1 MAEIILGDLLAWEP
15 RLRLPTSRPVNN
27 ADLEREVSWAVTA
40 RATAPMLPPLRSG
53 ELVILPRRI
62 IAESGVSLP
71 LLLRE
76 MAGHHAAAVI
86 LDGLPNGLAPLPTI
100 VTPSAPPELEA
111 DLNRLLTERR
121 GELYR
126 AGTELERLL
135 TDLAANSAN
144 LARMLAEV
152 AATLT
157 IPLSVS
163 DVRGGTLA
171 ASITD
176 LPRPQVPAGF
186 HGWHGDWFGMPLKE
200 ERTLWLGAVPPS
212 QRALARL
219 VGPRIGSAIEAA
231 LFRAAQ
237 SRPRGPARAVAI
249 STLFTPM
256 DREMAVAR
264 AVTLGLPPDGTFRV
278 ALGQRCMEGSEL
290 PRALAPWGTFH
301 EAGRL
306 DGCPAAI
313 AELRRDPLA
322 DEAATARR
330 PSAVTMRINGES
342 GRASARGWIAISA
355 PATGVEQLAG
365 AAREVRYVAAL
376 LAAGLITAP
385 VARFDAIAEIGVFR
399 LLFPLWGTPTLDRFA
414 ADVLGD
420 LIGRDRRGTLRQ
432 TLLAY
437 LETGGSHVE
446 AAARLGIHR
455 NTLAYRLKQ
464 IATLSGH
471 DPADASCRLLLHL
484 GLLAT
489 MLPADG

>member
-1 MAEIILGDLLAWEP
+1 MAEITLGDLLAWEP
-15 RLRLPTSRPVNN
+15 RLRLPTSRPLND
-27 ADLEREVSWAVTA
+27 ADLDRDVSWVVTA
-40 RATAPMLPPLRSG
+40 RATAPMLPPLRGG

-86 LDGLPNGLAPLPTI
+86 LDGLPNGISPLPTI

-135 TDLAANSAN
+135 TDLAGNSAG
-144 LARMLAEV
+144 LARMLSEV
-152 AATLT
+152 AAALT
-157 IPLSVS
+157 VPLSVA

-176 LPRPQVPAGF
+176 LAPPQHATAN
-186 HGWHGDWFGMPLKE
+186 GWHGDWFAVPLKE
-200 ERTLWLGAVPPS
+200 ERTLWLGPVPSS

-219 VGPRIGSAIEAA
+219 VGPRIGTAIEAA
-231 LFRAAQ
+231 LFRASQ

-249 STLFTPM
+249 GTLFSPM
-256 DREMAVAR
+256 EREAAVAR
-264 AVTLGLPPDGTFRV
+264 SVTLGLPPDGTFRV
-278 ALGQRCMEGSEL
+278 ALGQRCMEASEL
-290 PRALAPWGTFH
+290 PRVLAPWGTFH
-301 EAGRL
+301 EAGSL
-306 DGCPAAI
+306 DGCPAAV

-322 DEAATARR
+322 DDAATARR
-330 PSAVTMRINGES
+330 PGAVTMRINGDS
-342 GRASARGWIAISA
+342 GRVSTRGWIAISG
-355 PATGVEQLAG
+355 PATGVEHLAG
-365 AAREVRYVAAL
+365 AAREVRFVAAL
-376 LAAGLITAP
+376 LSAGLITAP
-385 VARFDAIAEIGVFR
+385 VARFDSIAEIGPFR
-399 LLFPLWGTPTLDRFA
+399 LLFPLWGTATLTSFA
-414 ADVLGD
+414 SDALGE
-420 LIGRDRRGTLRQ
+420 LIHRDRRGTLRQ

-489 MLPADG
+489 MLPSDG

>member
-1 MAEIILGDLLAWEP
+1 MAEITLGDLLAWEP
-15 RLRLPTSRPVNN
+15 RLRLPSSHAVND
-27 ADLEREVSWAVTA
+27 ADLEHEVSWAVTA

-86 LDGLPNGLAPLPTI
+86 LDGLPNGIAPLPTI

-135 TDLAANSAN
+135 SDLAANGAN
-144 LARMLAEV
+144 LARILSEV
-152 AATLT
+152 AAVLT

-171 ASITD
+171 ASITGFAP
-176 LPRPQVPAGF
+176 PRIPAGA
-186 HGWHGDWFGMPLKE
+186 HGWQGDWFAVPLQE
-200 ERTLWLGAVPPS
+200 ARTLWLGPVPSP

-219 VGPRIGSAIEAA
+219 VGPRIGSAIESA

-237 SRPRGPARAVAI
+237 ARPRGPARAVAI
-249 STLFTPM
+249 GTLFMPM
-256 DREMAVAR
+256 EREAAVAR

-278 ALGQRCMEGSEL
+278 ALGQRCMEASDL
-290 PRALAPWGTFH
+290 PRALAAWGSFH
-301 EAGRL
+301 EAGSL
-306 DGCPAAI
+306 DGCPAAV
-313 AELRRDPLA
+313 AEMRRDPLA
-322 DEAATARR
+322 DDTATARR
-330 PSAVTMRINGES
+330 PGAVTMRLNGDS
-342 GRASARGWIAISA
+342 GRASTRRWIAISG
-355 PATGVEQLAG
+355 PASGVEHLVG

-376 LAAGLITAP
+376 LSVGLITAP
-385 VARFDAIAEIGVFR
+385 VARFDSIAEIGPFR
-399 LLFPLWGTPTLDRFA
+399 LLFPLWGTATLASFA
-414 ADVLGD
+414 ADALGD
-420 LIGRDRRGTLRQ
+420 LIHRDRRGTLRQ

-489 MLPADG
+489 MLPADR